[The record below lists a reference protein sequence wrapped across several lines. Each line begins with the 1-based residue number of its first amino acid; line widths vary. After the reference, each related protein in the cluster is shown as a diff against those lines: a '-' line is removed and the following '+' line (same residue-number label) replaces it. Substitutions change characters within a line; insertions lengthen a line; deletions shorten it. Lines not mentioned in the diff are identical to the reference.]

1 MVAGDGLHSPGA
13 NANSGAGPER
23 SEGGAQGRGESSNH
37 LFDSRKR
44 VSESGGRGRNRTA
57 DTGIFNL
64 TWTLDKSI
72 LNQPLTALAI
82 FRFVTSVIS
91 QCSSFR
97 HVRLVSADSGRKCRE
112 HQLN

>member
-1 MVAGDGLHSPGA
+1 MVAGDGQHSPGA

-23 SEGGAQGRGESSNH
+23 SEGEPQGRGESSNH
-37 LFDSRKR
+37 PFDSRKR

-64 TWTLDKSI
+64 TWTLDKNI
-72 LNQPLTALAI
+72 QNQLLAALALS
-82 FRFVTSVIS
+82 RFVTSVIS
-91 QCSSFR
+91 QRSSLR